1 MDINQAFAKIQENM
15 DHFVSP
21 KIVILTAS
29 DFTQSEEELSQ
40 PLNLIKEQLLSVD
53 ILTMSNAKNSA
64 LMPLSVYGQVFAG
77 NLNFYTKKKTWR
89 KNYIFFVFAQKFRS
103 NI

>member
-1 MDINQAFAKIQENM
+1 M

-40 PLNLIKEQLLSVD
+40 PLNFIKEQLLSVD

-77 NLNFYTKKKTWR
+77 NLNFYTQKKPGEKFT
-89 KNYIFFVFAQKFRS
+89 IFFSFLHKNFGLIFEFSRQYNHLTS
-103 NI
+103 

>member
-1 MDINQAFAKIQENM
+1 M

-40 PLNLIKEQLLSVD
+40 PLNFIKEQLLSVD
-53 ILTMSNAKNSA
+53 VLTMSNAKNSA

-77 NLNFYTKKKTWR
+77 NFPLIFRMFEFSRQKKKQLQNTLD
-89 KNYIFFVFAQKFRS
+89 FFTIKFKS
-103 NI
+103 VKIQM

>member
-1 MDINQAFAKIQENM
+1 M

-77 NLNFYTKKKTWR
+77 TNLNFYTWR
-89 KNYIFFVFAQKFRS
+89 KKLQFFSFLHKNFGLIFEFSRQY
-103 NI
+103 NHLTL

>member
-1 MDINQAFAKIQENM
+1 M

-77 NLNFYTKKKTWR
+77 NLNFYTKKKKPGE
-89 KNYIFFVFAQKFRS
+89 KNYDFFSFLHKMS
-103 NI
+103 L